1 MNSQNSHWC
10 VSKWTHYSVCGSV
23 SQNGHATSH
32 WCKSF
37 SCCHR
42 RSQWKTFRQ
51 WIHKTAGQQMILS
64 QALSCG
70 FSKVERLDAPNFPR
84 NFPRKK
90 IQSKKFQGW
99 DASRPDSL
107 NLYCKSS
114 VLTSAFFLWWDV
126 KESLHRKSL
135 SYCAGGNAYQPTNK
149 IDQTTF
155 CLYQF
160 WIFEYLNIWFY
171 QFWILGDPQLSLWLV
186 ILPQLIHDT
195 SIILSSDHL
204 IILSSYHPVFLSS
217 CHHRL
222 NPPIS
227 GCTARET
234 NPISFSPRN
243 WIQLIDFPA
252 NWCAPSPHQRA
263 SGKLISRSG
272 LRLLEVVHGEILI
285 SRNQLKY
292 WSVETSWSFGQ

>member
-1 MNSQNSHWC
+1 MLPPPLSMENIPAMNSQNGRAANDFES
-10 VSKWTHYSVCGSV
+10 S
-23 SQNGHATSH
+23 
-32 WCKSF
+32 SF
-37 SCCHR
+37 VWIFQGWEAR
-42 RSQWKTFRQ
+42 RPQF
-51 WIHKTAGQQMILS
+51 
-64 QALSCG
+64 
-70 FSKVERLDAPNFPR
+70 
-84 NFPRKK
+84 
-90 IQSKKFQGW
+90 SKKFSKGKNPKEKKVETPHAPIPW
-99 DASRPDSL
+99 IFIASHR
-107 NLYCKSS
+107 
-114 VLTSAFFLWWDV
+114 F
-126 KESLHRKSL
+126 LHRPS
-135 SYCAGGNAYQPTNK
+135 SYDEMWKNLCKGSHWVIVLGEIFTIQLTRLTK
-149 IDQTTF
+149 KHSVFTS
-155 CLYQF
+155 
-160 WIFEYLNIWFY
+160 FEYLNICFY

-204 IILSSYHPVFLSS
+204 VLSSYHPVFLSS